1 MPVTRQP
8 SHLLR
13 HTSSAF
19 GFEHP
24 DGETAKPGDVFRAM
38 AGTDATAV
46 LIIVPIDHVVAT
58 LDHPMPTVDLE
69 HALRAGLFPRTA
81 GEAVRNFQG
90 ALAGLFVLGVP
101 LSDQRLAHMW
111 KIERTIPFLR

>member
-1 MPVTRQP
+1 MPVTRQT

-24 DGETAKPGDVFRAM
+24 DGETTKPGDVFRTM
-38 AGTDATAV
+38 AGPDATAV
-46 LIIVPIDHVVAT
+46 LIIVPVDHIVAT

-69 HALRAGLFPRTA
+69 HALRAGLFPMAA
-81 GEAVRNFQG
+81 GEAIINFPR
-90 ALAGLFVLGVP
+90 ALPTL
-101 LSDQRLAHMW
+101 
-111 KIERTIPFLR
+111 FLRALP